1 MTKYLTAFLSILILA
16 GCRSAVEP
24 AAAPVIDVK
33 LAPVE
38 LADVAVSV
46 SAPASIFGRQ
56 QASLNARLTAP
67 IRRLLVRKGDTV
79 ASGQLLAQLD
89 DRDLIAQRDEAAAA
103 LAEAQA
109 NLARVASATVP
120 ADIDR
125 ARGQLTISEA
135 GLNQARKIHDRRA
148 ELFRQ
153 GAIPQRDL
161 LISQTELAQAQAN
174 YDVARS
180 ALGLLLNQSREK
192 DIRIAQSHLDQAQA
206 HLAVLTAQ
214 LGFTS
219 LRSSFAGTITEQFL
233 FPGDMAKPD
242 APIFTLVDLDVA
254 VARAQVPETG
264 ARNLTPGLA
273 CAFTPSDQPDAAFP
287 GRLTVVNQAV
297 DAARRTVEAWCEIP
311 NPRHQLRAGA
321 YGSLRIVTGTAPQS
335 TVVPL
340 AAVQFVEGAHR
351 GTVMV
356 AGSDSLA
363 HQREVSTGEVSDG
376 KVQILSGL
384 KSGER
389 VVVEG
394 NYGLPDGARLRLPE
408 GRAK

>member
-1 MTKYLTAFLSILILA
+1 
-16 GCRSAVEP
+16 
-24 AAAPVIDVK
+24 
-33 LAPVE
+33 
-38 LADVAVSV
+38 
-46 SAPASIFGRQ
+46 
-56 QASLNARLTAP
+56 
-67 IRRLLVRKGDTV
+67 
-79 ASGQLLAQLD
+79 
-89 DRDLIAQRDEAAAA
+89 
-103 LAEAQA
+103 
-109 NLARVASATVP
+109 
-120 ADIDR
+120 
-125 ARGQLTISEA
+125 
-135 GLNQARKIHDRRA
+135 
-148 ELFRQ
+148 
-153 GAIPQRDL
+153 
-161 LISQTELAQAQAN
+161 
-174 YDVARS
+174 
-180 ALGLLLNQSREK
+180 
-192 DIRIAQSHLDQAQA
+192 
-206 HLAVLTAQ
+206 
-214 LGFTS
+214 
-219 LRSSFAGTITEQFL
+219 
-233 FPGDMAKPD
+233 MAKPD

-264 ARNLTPGLA
+264 ARNLSPGLA

-335 TVVPL
+335 TEFLQVGIGGTG
-340 AAVQFVEGAHR
+340 AVNVSLGGAVTSDIGMVGELSGGV